1 MSLKSIIQTLL
12 GGWKP
17 SIRCFPR
24 SSSSQV
30 FFRCSQV
37 FLKIRKI
44 YRKTIVLVACY
55 FLEKETSAQI
65 FYREFYEIFQT
76 TFFIGFYFQVV
87 LFSLRVRNTY
97 SFVIFCTVRCSI
109 KFFRLVIT
117 SITTLQNFNY
127 SFAITLLYTSVM
139 SYVKLSWCKFVK
151 ISRSVNAR
159 INSREN

>member
-1 MSLKSIIQTLL
+1 MSLQSIIQTLL

-17 SIRCFPR
+17 RIRCFPR

-44 YRKTIVLVACY
+44 YRKTLVLVACY
-55 FLEKETSAQI
+55 FLEKETSTQM
-65 FYREFYEIFQT
+65 FYREFWEIFQT

-87 LFSLRVRNTY
+87 IILFKRYVTLTV
-97 SFVIFCTVRCSI
+97 VIFCTVRFSI
-109 KFFRLVIT
+109 RFFRLVIT
-117 SITTLQNFNY
+117 SITTVQNFNC

-139 SYVKLSWCKFVK
+139 SYVKLRWRKLAKV
-151 ISRSVNAR
+151 SRSVNAR